1 MSLTTRNATAG
12 GRSRASRVAAVGAV
26 AALVFV
32 AAACGSDDDQRS
44 SGTDSPATDDSVS
57 ATDVPTTDV
66 PTTEG
71 SDTTTGGTDVA
82 TDELPVPDGDYK
94 IAVLMPVLAAGYP
107 AAVTEYIKA
116 RADATGV
123 EVQVFDANF
132 DPSLQFTQC
141 QDVLAAGDFDGLIIL
156 AASSPSMIQCAEE
169 AEAAGLPV
177 IATNTPIGNET
188 NSTEIQSTGVKSQV
202 FVTGEETYKNVTDA
216 VLDACADLDPCNVG
230 NILIVSAI
238 AISQAQDAAMKAL
251 ADENPNINI
260 VGTAEGGA
268 QRSGGLQ
275 AAQDFLQSEPNL
287 HVLVSGADDMLLGA
301 EEALTAAGLRP
312 GVDVAFIGQ
321 GGSFQAVERL
331 RKGEWTAI
339 SVANAKVEGELPIDL
354 MIRFLNGETIDS
366 YYNSTEVA
374 GLAQLLNAD
383 NIADFPDFE
392 GTFDS

>member
-1 MSLTTRNATAG
+1 
-12 GRSRASRVAAVGAV
+12 VGAV

-32 AAACGSDDDQRS
+32 AAACGSDDDQGS

-57 ATDVPTTDV
+57 ATDVPTT
-66 PTTEG
+66 EG
-71 SDTTTGGTDVA
+71 SDTTTSGTDVA

-188 NSTEIQSTGVKSQV
+188 NSTEIQATGVKSQV

-216 VLDACADLDPCNVG
+216 VLDACKDLDPCNVG

-251 ADENPNINI
+251 AAENPNINL

-301 EEALTAAGLRP
+301 EEALTAAGLKP

-339 SVANAKVEGELPIDL
+339 SVANAKVEGELPVDL
-354 MIRFLNGETIDS
+354 MIRLLNGETIDA

-374 GLAQLLNAD
+374 GLPQLLNAD

>member
-32 AAACGSDDDQRS
+32 AAACGSDDDQGS

-188 NSTEIQSTGVKSQV
+188 NSTEIQATGVKSQV

-251 ADENPNINI
+251 AAENPNINI

-301 EEALTAAGLRP
+301 EEALTAAGLKP

-354 MIRFLNGETIDS
+354 MIRLLNGETIDP

-374 GLAQLLNAD
+374 GLPQLLNAD

>member
-32 AAACGSDDDQRS
+32 AAACGSDDDQGS

-57 ATDVPTTDV
+57 ATDVPTT
-66 PTTEG
+66 EG
-71 SDTTTGGTDVA
+71 SDTTTSGTDVA

-188 NSTEIQSTGVKSQV
+188 NSTEIQATGVKSQV

-216 VLDACADLDPCNVG
+216 VLDACKDLDPCNVG

-251 ADENPNINI
+251 AAENPNINL

-301 EEALTAAGLRP
+301 EEALTAAGLKP

-339 SVANAKVEGELPIDL
+339 SVANAKVEGELPVDL
-354 MIRFLNGETIDS
+354 MIRLLNGETIDA

-374 GLAQLLNAD
+374 GLPQLLNAD

>member
-12 GRSRASRVAAVGAV
+12 RRSKASRVAAVGAV
-26 AALVFV
+26 AAFVLV
-32 AAACGSDDDQRS
+32 AAACGSDDDQGS
-44 SGTDSPATDDSVS
+44 SGTDSPTTDDSVS
-57 ATDVPTTDV
+57 ATVVPTTDM

-71 SDTTTGGTDVA
+71 SDTTTGGTDA
-82 TDELPVPDGDYK
+82 STDELPVPDGDYK

-188 NSTEIQSTGVKSQV
+188 NSTEIQATGVKSQV

>member
-32 AAACGSDDDQRS
+32 AAACGSDDDQGS

-57 ATDVPTTDV
+57 ATDVPTT
-66 PTTEG
+66 EG
-71 SDTTTGGTDVA
+71 SDTTTSGTDVA

-188 NSTEIQSTGVKSQV
+188 NSTEIQATGVKSQV

-216 VLDACADLDPCNVG
+216 VLDACKDLDPCNVG

-251 ADENPNINI
+251 AAENPNINL

-301 EEALTAAGLRP
+301 EEALTAAGLTP

-339 SVANAKVEGELPIDL
+339 SVANAKVEGELPVDL
-354 MIRFLNGETIDS
+354 MIRLLNGETIDA

-374 GLAQLLNAD
+374 GLPQLLNAD